1 MLKKTVDNLKS
12 VCYYIIEE
20 RKGLIKRVRKV
31 KEESPMVIKSNA
43 PKVWSLGK
51 I

>member
-1 MLKKTVDNLKS
+1 MCKKTVDISEK
-12 VCYYIIEE
+12 VCYYKDAK
-20 RKGLIKRVRKV
+20 RKQNKKVKKV

-43 PKVWSLGK
+43 LKKLRSSLK